1 MVITVF
7 GATGG
12 LGKQVVRAALEGGH
26 SVRAHAR
33 SPQKLEIEH
42 ERLSVIEGDLSDEA
56 SVCEALT
63 GSEAV
68 LSCVGFSKGQNPAV
82 YGQGMEH
89 IVHAMRAAHITRLV
103 SISGAGLEFEGDAS
117 GLGRRLIIL
126 LLKLFAARVLAGKQ
140 HEWSV
145 IRESEL
151 DWTLVRVARMVER
164 APSGSVEV
172 DLHRVSG
179 SPVVAY
185 RDVADWMVEQTQ
197 RSEHIHAAPF
207 VSGG

>member
-1 MVITVF
+1 MF

-12 LGKQVVRAALEGGH
+12 LGQHVVRAALEGGH

-33 SPQKLEIEH
+33 SPHKLEIEH
-42 ERLSVIEGDLSDEA
+42 EQLSVIEGDLSDED
-56 SVCEALT
+56 SVREALT

-68 LSCVGFSKGQNPAV
+68 LSCVGFSKGQDPAV
-82 YGQGMEH
+82 YGRGMQH
-89 IVHAMRAAHITRLV
+89 IVNAMRSADVVRLV
-103 SISGAGLEFEGDAS
+103 SISGAGLEFEGDVS

-126 LLKLFAARVLAGKQ
+126 LLKLFAKRVLAGKQ
-140 HEWSV
+140 HEWAV

-151 DWTLVRVARMVER
+151 DWTLVRVARMVDR

-179 SPVVAY
+179 SPMVAY
-185 RDVADWMVEQTQ
+185 RDVADWMVEQAQ